1 MVGDTQRG
9 EPPRPSTTPAKEG
22 EAGDAGRNGRENR
35 AAAGSGLRARVHSCL
50 VRASQVFTIHAL
62 LLLFYFLN
70 RVY

>member
-1 MVGDTQRG
+1 MIIPYQLSAQ
-9 EPPRPSTTPAKEG
+9 PSLEG

-35 AAAGSGLRARVHSCL
+35 AAAGSGLRAHVHSCL